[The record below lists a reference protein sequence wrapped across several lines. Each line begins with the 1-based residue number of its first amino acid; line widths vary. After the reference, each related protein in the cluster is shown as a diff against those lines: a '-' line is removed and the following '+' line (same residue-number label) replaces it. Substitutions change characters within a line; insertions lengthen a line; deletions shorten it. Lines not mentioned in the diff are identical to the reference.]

1 MSQKFRLKHVDEKR
15 NYFLEEINQNE
26 LISRKHQKVLF
37 FHS

>member
-1 MSQKFRLKHVDEKR
+1 MSKKFRLKNVDEKR
-15 NYFLEEINQNE
+15 NYFLEEINHSE